1 MKTFV
6 YLRISTDKQTVEQQL
21 NTINE
26 YVRSKG
32 ITIDEMVADEGIS
45 GGVSYKQRSLS
56 ALVREM
62 QPGDALIISE
72 ISRLGRCMSDLS
84 KLVNDELKPR
94 KLRLIVV
101 KMGIDMDCSKLTAID
116 QMLIFAFG
124 FAAEL
129 ERELLKSRTKSALD
143 VKKRQIEEHGFFIT
157 KKGRKCTKLGGNNMT
172 DEAREK
178 SCAKKMEKAANDPD
192 NVFFSSYIRMYE
204 KRTGRRL
211 TADSKK
217 ADFEAIAME
226 LNALGKKTK
235 TGLEYDA
242 NRTRALWVKM
252 REREMK
258 LNAYNKGK
266 EVTICS

>member
-1 MKTFV
+1 MTMKTFA
-6 YLRISTDKQTVEQQL
+6 YLRVSTDKQTVEQQL

-56 ALVREM
+56 ALVSEM
-62 QPGDALIISE
+62 KHGDALIVSE
-72 ISRLGRCMSDLS
+72 ISRLGRCMSDLN
-84 KLVNDELKPR
+84 KFVNDELKPR

-101 KMGIDMDCSKLTAID
+101 KMGIDMDCSRLTAID
-116 QMLIFAFG
+116 EMLLFAFS
-124 FAAEL
+124 FSAQL
-129 ERELLKSRTKSALD
+129 EKEMIQARTKSALD
-143 VKKRQIEEHGFFIT
+143 VKKRQIEEQGYFIT
-157 KKGRKCTKLGGNNMT
+157 KKGKRCEKLGGNTMT

-178 SCAKKMEKAANDPD
+178 ACAKKMDKAANDPE
-192 NVFFSSYIRMYE
+192 NIFFASYIRMYE
-204 KRTGRRL
+204 KRTCKRL

-217 ADFEAIAME
+217 TDFEAIAIE

-235 TGLEYDA
+235 TGLPYDA

-258 LNAYNKGK
+258 LNAYNNRK
-266 EVTICS
+266 ED